1 MPFIG
6 MRRSADAEISGQ
18 DVRLTPHLLDRALE
32 DDAALIDDA
41 DPVRDLDGDIRIL
54 LDKQDADL
62 LPLQLLQRLHDG
74 IADNRSE
81 TLRRF
86 VEQQD
91 RKSTRLNSC
100 HK

>member
-6 MRRSADAEISGQ
+6 MWRSPDAEIGRQ

-54 LDKQDADL
+54 LDTQDADL
-62 LPLQLLQRLHDG
+62 LPLPLLQRLHDG
-74 IADNRSE
+74 IDDNRGE
-81 TLRRF
+81 PLRRI
-86 VEQQD
+86 VAQQEG
-91 RKSTRLNSC
+91 RKSVVWGKR
-100 HK
+100 